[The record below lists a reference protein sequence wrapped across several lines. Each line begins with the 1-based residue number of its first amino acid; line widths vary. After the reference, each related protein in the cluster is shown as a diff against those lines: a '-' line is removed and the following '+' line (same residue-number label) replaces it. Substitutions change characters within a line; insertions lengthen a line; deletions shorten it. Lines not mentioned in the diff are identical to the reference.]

1 MPELV
6 EGTLGRG
13 AMPEDAHYG
22 SPQGAFPLLEELNKQ
37 WERGKLQSPCTMGRV
52 WAESMYKSSSGRDGG
67 SNSMQRTRRWRQC
80 GSCGSGAE
88 KISARV
94 RNSDCRCC

>member
-37 WERGKLQSPCTMGRV
+37 WERGKLQSPCTLGRV
-52 WAESMYKSSSGRDGG
+52 HVPKQ
-67 SNSMQRTRRWRQC
+67 QRQRWWQQQYATDTTMEAVRKLWQRSREDLSE
-80 GSCGSGAE
+80 GE
-88 KISARV
+88 KQ
-94 RNSDCRCC
+94 